1 MNNLRLKTTL
11 GLLLLTNLAFSK
23 ESPSYAIVDTGQ
35 SNYYNNN
42 SYTTKPQTND
52 AYFGQD
58 ASYLGFQSN
67 YTNNGD
73 GTISD
78 NITGLMWQKKFTD
91 KLSWNEAVSYAN
103 STKLGGYDDWRIPTI
118 KELYSLINFSGVT
131 GTSKSKGSN
140 GVTGTRVPSN
150 AKPYIDTSF
159 FDFEYSPTN
168 RYIDAQYWTQTDYV
182 STTMNGAKTFF
193 GVNFADGRIK
203 GYPKFNKGRGSTSFY
218 LKLVRG
224 NNKYGKNDFV
234 DKADGT
240 IYDNATN
247 LAWMKYDSGS
257 ETFQSLRINGALNW
271 ENALSFCENINYAGM
286 SNWRLPNAKELQ
298 SIVDYTKS
306 PDTSSSAAI
315 NDLFVSTSIKNGNN
329 QVDFPFYWSSTTHLD
344 GRDLGSTAVYIAFG
358 RAMGYMS
365 DRRTSTTKLMDV
377 HGAGAQ
383 RSDPKSGNASKY
395 PTGRGP
401 QGDVIGI
408 NNYVRCVSD
417 NFTRDNTS
425 NSYEIKSSTQNMKPR
440 RLNSNHSSQLESNPS
455 NQSDFQGPPKFNN
468 DQLDSGLNNSGH
480 TSMVLKRFDKN
491 TDKRISYDEAPR
503 RMKENFDRHDEN
515 SDGYLDMNE
524 LASLPG
530 PR

>member
-1 MNNLRLKTTL
+1 MNHISLKTTL
-11 GLLLLTNLAFSK
+11 SLLLLSNLAFTK
-23 ESPSYAIVDTGQ
+23 ENPSYSIVDTGQ

-42 SYTTKPQTND
+42 SYITKPEAQD
-52 AYFGQD
+52 DYFGQD
-58 ASYLGFQSN
+58 SSYLGNQFN
-67 YTNNGD
+67 YTNNNN

-78 NITGLMWQKKFTD
+78 NTTGLIWQKTFSD
-91 KLSWNEAVSYAN
+91 KLTWSEAVSYAN
-103 STKLGGYDDWRIPTI
+103 NSKLGGHADWRIPTI

-131 GTSKSKGSN
+131 GSSKKGSG
-140 GVTGTRVPSN
+140 GVTGTTVPNN
-150 AKPYIDTSF
+150 AKPYINTSY
-159 FDFEYSPTN
+159 FDFEYSPTG

-224 NNKYGKNDFV
+224 NNKYGKNEFV
-234 DKADGT
+234 DKTDGT
-240 IYDNATN
+240 IYDKATN
-247 LAWMKYDSGS
+247 LTWMKYDSGN
-257 ETFQSLRINGALNW
+257 EVFKSLRVNGAVNW
-271 ENALSFCENINYAGM
+271 KNAISFCENVNYANN
-286 SNWRLPNAKELQ
+286 SKWRLPNAKELQ

-306 PDTSSSAAI
+306 PDETNSAAI
-315 NDLFVSTSIKNGNN
+315 NDLFESTSIKNGNH

-344 GRDLGSTAVYIAFG
+344 GHQLGSAAVYIAFG

-365 DRRTSTTKLMDV
+365 DRRTNTKKLMDV

-417 NFTRDNTS
+417 SFTTINTS
-425 NSYEIKSSTQNMKPR
+425 TNYEIKSSTQNMRPSR
-440 RLNSNHSSQLESNPS
+440 PNSNQLGFQDPSQSN
-455 NQSDFQGPPKFNN
+455 NN
-468 DQLDSGLNNSGH
+468 QLDVSSNASGH
-480 TSMVLKRFDKN
+480 TSRVLKRFDKN
-491 TDKRISYDEAPR
+491 GDNRISMDEAPR
-503 RMKENFDRHDEN
+503 RMKENFSRHDEN
-515 SDGYLDMNE
+515 ADGYLDMDE
-524 LASLPG
+524 LGSLPG